1 MNPLMFREYDIR
13 GVADRDL
20 TDDVVQAIGQGI
32 GTLIQDSGGMSLVI
46 GRDCRLHSPRIHA
59 ALLSGLLASGVSV
72 IDLGVV
78 PSPVLYYAAMTL
90 PVDGGVEITGSHN
103 PASDNGFKI
112 ISQRRSLDRSQLDR
126 LRDIVT
132 TGAFRHGLG
141 SHRLQDVSAD
151 YLAFVQSRL
160 QLGTRRFP
168 VVLDAGNGTGGPV
181 ALPLFAQLGFP
192 TQGIACEMDGR
203 FPLHLPDPTVP
214 ENLRELQDAVR
225 RSGAEIGIALD
236 GDADRLTAVDRRGRI
251 LWGDQL
257 MILFARAILA
267 EQPGATFVC
276 EVKCSRAVL
285 DEIQRA
291 GGQAVMW
298 RVGHSLIK
306 EKMRQTGAVLGGEM
320 SGHLFFAHRYLGFDD
335 AIYAA
340 ARLLELLSHSSV
352 PLEQLVD
359 GLPQLYNTP
368 EIRIAVP
375 DEQKFSVVKKVAEA
389 LRHTQGADVM
399 ELDGV
404 RVTWPDAWALVRA
417 SNTQPAISLRFEAE
431 SELRLR
437 AVQADVQALVRR
449 QLGDGSSSGSSNSVN
464 AVESS
469 PVSVGKSLTFYYD
482 LGSPYCY
489 LAVNQLPS
497 LLARCRASVQFVPVV
512 SGRLHAAADCGSPLH
527 PTRLRYLQTDLQRW
541 ARRLRVPLHF
551 PSRFPMNTILALR
564 LCVQVAERS
573 ESEHQRLVTELL
585 SAYWAKDLDLLDH
598 EALRRLLIGLAL
610 PADELLHG
618 CALPD
623 VATVLLRNTEQAL
636 AQGVFQTPSFAV
648 GDELF
653 VGSDRLDF
661 VEAALLGEQGVRPS
675 QT

>member
-13 GVADRDL
+13 GVAERDL

-32 GTLIQDSGGMSLVI
+32 GTLIQDCGGQSLVV

-59 ALLSGLLASGVSV
+59 ALLSGLVASGVSV

-112 ISQRRSLDRSQLDR
+112 ISQRRSLDRSQLER
-126 LRDIVT
+126 LRDIVLAR
-132 TGAFRHGLG
+132 AFRHGQG
-141 SHRLQDVSAD
+141 THRLQDVSAD
-151 YLAFVQSRL
+151 YLSFVKSRL
-160 QLGTRRFP
+160 RLGPRRFP

-181 ALPLFAQLGFP
+181 ALPLFSQLGFP

-214 ENLRELQDAVR
+214 ENLRELQDVVR
-225 RSGAEIGIALD
+225 RSGAEVGIALD
-236 GDADRLTAVDRRGRI
+236 GDADRLTVVDRRGRI

-257 MILFARAILA
+257 MILLARAILA

-285 DEIQRA
+285 DEIGRA

-306 EKMRQTGAVLGGEM
+306 EKMRQTGAALGGEM

-340 ARLLELLSHSSV
+340 GRLLELLSHSAV

-359 GLPQLYNTP
+359 ELPQLYNTP
-368 EIRIAVP
+368 DIRIAVP
-375 DEQKFSVVKKVAEA
+375 DEQKFGVVQKMADA
-389 LRHTQGADVM
+389 LRQTPGADVI

-437 AVQADVQALVRR
+437 SVQADVQALLRR
-449 QLGDGSSSGSSNSVN
+449 QLGEVGSVP
-464 AVESS
+464 AVE
-469 PVSVGKSLTFYYD
+469 PAPIAARKSLTFYYD
-482 LGSPYCY
+482 PGSPYCY
-489 LAVNQLPS
+489 LAVMQLPS
-497 LLARCRASVQFVPVV
+497 LLARCQASARFVPVV
-512 SGRLHAAADCGSPLH
+512 SGRLHAAAECGAPQH
-527 PTRLRYLQTDLQRW
+527 PTRLRYLQADLQRW
-541 ARRLRVPLHF
+541 ARRLRIPLHF

-564 LCVQVAERS
+564 VCVQVAERS
-573 ESEHQRLVTELL
+573 EVEHQRLVTQLL

-598 EALRRLLIGLAL
+598 EALRRLLIGLSL

-623 VATVLLRNTEQAL
+623 VATMLLRNTEQAL
-636 AQGVFQTPSFAV
+636 AQGVFQTPSFVV

-661 VEAALLGEQGVRPS
+661 VEAALVGDASARTSLGQEPR
-675 QT
+675 